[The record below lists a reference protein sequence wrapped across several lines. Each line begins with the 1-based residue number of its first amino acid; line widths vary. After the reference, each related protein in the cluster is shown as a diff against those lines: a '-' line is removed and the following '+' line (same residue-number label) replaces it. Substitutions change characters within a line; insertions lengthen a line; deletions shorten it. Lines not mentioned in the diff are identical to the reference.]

1 MQTKAQN
8 VQRIPERYYSELSLR
23 RSDEKRAS
31 ARGRPI
37 VAPHTGP
44 HTPPY
49 ISFAYR
55 SGGRG
60 ITNMQFGIG
69 PTLLAMHLS
78 PHYRLRLGA
87 RMKRETYNTFSRPPT
102 QATATSWGRLI
113 AVFLTPRIRKDGR
126 VTNRA
131 ADSTLA
137 VSLAQSLSLSLTPF
151 SRAKMLGARKD
162 GRLAVTFG
170 EELVILRPLT
180 FFSRPGRRRWNGLP
194 GRIAVD
200 TLLLARKRENGNY
213 VVRGLSS
220 TGARQI

>member
-1 MQTKAQN
+1 MQKAQSA
-8 VQRIPERYYSELSLR
+8 QRISERYYYTKFSLR

-31 ARGRPI
+31 ARGRPV

-137 VSLAQSLSLSLTPF
+137 VSLAQSLSLSLR
-151 SRAKMLGARKD
+151 SRAQRRSAHEKMAASLSPSAKSW
-162 GRLAVTFG
+162 L
-170 EELVILRPLT
+170 
-180 FFSRPGRRRWNGLP
+180 
-194 GRIAVD
+194 
-200 TLLLARKRENGNY
+200 Y
-213 VVRGLSS
+213 CVR
-220 TGARQI
+220 